1 MAIVAPLLL
10 AIAIGCCTYQKE
22 KKRKKKEMERGN
34 KRNKGAPTTIIGPS
48 LRF

>member
-22 KKRKKKEMERGN
+22 KKRKKKRKWKEEIKETRGLL
-34 KRNKGAPTTIIGPS
+34 P
-48 LRF
+48 L